1 MKTTSLGRTG
11 LYVSEIVFG
20 GGFVGGILLHASDE
34 IRRDVLQMAMESG
47 INWIDT
53 AASYGK
59 GQSEE
64 VVGWLLKELP
74 DNKRPQ
80 VSTKFA
86 VDPNGGD
93 YVGQIRRSLDQS
105 LRRLQMESVSL
116 LQLHNQIGEDSHQLS
131 LNEILRSD
139 GVLDALDQIRSE
151 GLTNFV
157 GFTALGDA
165 VSCRE
170 VVQSGRIDTAQVYYN
185 LINPSAGYDIKA
197 TWHSENYTGLL
208 KTCRQFGVGVLGIR
222 VYAAGILAS
231 RVQHGREIPVTSNAD
246 YESELKRADSVR
258 NVLGEVDGTDAQK
271 ALRFVLDQDH
281 IDGAVIGLAEL
292 SHLREAIGATQL
304 DSLSSS
310 IMERLKNLWD
320 RNYQE

>member
-11 LYVSEIVFG
+11 LQVSEIVFG

-116 LQLHNQIGEDSHQLS
+116 LQLHNQIGEDSHQLP

-165 VSCRE
+165 C
-170 VVQSGRIDTAQVYYN
+170 
-185 LINPSAGYDIKA
+185 
-197 TWHSENYTGLL
+197 LL
-208 KTCRQFGVGVLGIR
+208 YGVGVLGIR

-246 YESELKRADSVR
+246 YESELKRADCVR

-304 DSLSSS
+304 DPLSSS